1 MKGQQIQEC
10 NKSMKLMK
18 LTLTMTTALFVA
30 IAAAAADTAPTN
42 QVADAIAKLKAAT
55 NYSWTSTLKIADSD
69 FNIGPVKG
77 QAGLEGFAKM
87 SQNFNDNTTEIVLK
101 GGKVAY
107 KGEEGWQLLGEGG
120 GMETFFAAEMA
131 RNGAAAQEAEM
142 TLKNVKE
149 VKALDGGALGGDFTS
164 EGATDLMTFGPR
176 RPAGENGFPPPKN
189 AKGSVKFW
197 IKDGLLTKYETHL
210 HGTVTFGENENEMDQ
225 TRTVEIQD
233 VGMTKIDIPAEA
245 KKKLEAKAET
255 K

>member
-1 MKGQQIQEC
+1 
-10 NKSMKLMK
+10 MKLMK

-77 QAGLEGFAKM
+77 QAGREGFAKM

-149 VKALDGGALGGDFTS
+149 VKALDGKDRSSFGLRTACSPNMKHICTARSLSARTKTKWTRPGPWRSRTS
-164 EGATDLMTFGPR
+164 A
-176 RPAGENGFPPPKN
+176 
-189 AKGSVKFW
+189 
-197 IKDGLLTKYETHL
+197 
-210 HGTVTFGENENEMDQ
+210 
-225 TRTVEIQD
+225 
-233 VGMTKIDIPAEA
+233 
-245 KKKLEAKAET
+245 
-255 K
+255 